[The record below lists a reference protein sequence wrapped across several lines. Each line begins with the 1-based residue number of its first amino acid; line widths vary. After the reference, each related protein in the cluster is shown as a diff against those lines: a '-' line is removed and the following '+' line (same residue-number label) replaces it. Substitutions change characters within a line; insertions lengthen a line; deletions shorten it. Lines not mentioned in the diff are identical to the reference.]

1 MVYVLNK
8 NGKPLMPT
16 QRHGKVRRLLRDGK
30 AKVVRRCPFT
40 IRLLYDTPDIVQEL
54 TLGVDTGSSVI
65 GTAVYSS
72 NSDII
77 YTAKMTIRNDIKEK
91 MDQRRQFRSTRRNR
105 KTRYRKPRF
114 LNRGNSI
121 RENRFSPTMVSKFH
135 SHIKEI
141 EFVKSILPVSRL
153 VLETATFDPHL
164 MKNPALA
171 NEKVRHW
178 GYQKGANY
186 GFENTKAMVL
196 NRDGYKCH
204 ICKNKKKGVKL
215 EVHHIIFRSNGG
227 SDDADNLITLCH
239 DCHKKLHDGKV
250 KLNMKGK
257 PKGQLNHATQMNS
270 IRIQLLKHY
279 PDAIETFGY
288 VTKANRLNL
297 GIEKDH
303 HIDACVIAS
312 GGKQFNAKSDLIL
325 KRDIPKGDKQRT
337 KGIRSEQRLNTSKI
351 QGFRKFDKVKYF
363 GKEYFIKGR
372 MSSGYAVL
380 MDIDGNKVDF
390 SNLSKGYKTPKLS
403 LCKRISARR
412 SQLLYVT
419 KNQIIRFHPVG

>member
-1 MVYVLNK
+1 MVYVLSK
-8 NGKPLMPT
+8 DGKPLMPT
-16 QRHGKVRRLLRDGK
+16 TRHGKVRRLLRDEK

-65 GTAVYSS
+65 GTAVYSD
-72 NSDII
+72 NCDIL
-77 YTAKMTIRNDIKEK
+77 YTAKTTIRNDIKEK
-91 MDQRRQFRSTRRNR
+91 MDQRRQFRRTRRNR

-121 RENRFSPTMVSKFH
+121 RADRFSPTMVSKIH

-141 EFVKSILPVSRL
+141 EFIKSILPVSKL
-153 VLETATFDPHL
+153 VLETATFDTHL
-164 MKNPALA
+164 LKNPTLA

-204 ICKNKKKGVKL
+204 ICKTKKQGVKL

-250 KLNMKGK
+250 KLNLKGK
-257 PKGQLNHATQMNS
+257 PKGLLNHATQMNS

-279 PDAIETFGY
+279 PEAIETFGY

-297 GIEKDH
+297 SLDKDH

-312 GGKQFNAKSDLIL
+312 GGNIFNIKSDLLL
-325 KRDIPKGDKQRT
+325 KRDISEGDKQQT
-337 KGIRSEQRLNTSKI
+337 KGIRSDQRLNTSKI
-351 QGFRKFDKVKYF
+351 QGFRKFDKVRYF

-390 SNLSKGYKTPKLS
+390 SNLSKGYKTPKLC

-412 SQLLYVT
+412 NQLLCVT
-419 KNQIIRFHPVG
+419 KN

>member
-1 MVYVLNK
+1 MVYVLSK
-8 NGKPLMPT
+8 DGKPLMPT
-16 QRHGKVRRLLRDGK
+16 TRHGKVRRLLRDEK

-40 IRLLYDTPDIVQEL
+40 IKLFYDTPDIVQEL

-65 GTAVYSS
+65 GSAVYAE
-72 NSDII
+72 NGDIL
-77 YTAKMTIRNDIKEK
+77 YTAKTTIRNDIKEK
-91 MDQRRQFRSTRRNR
+91 MDQRRQFRHTRRNR
-105 KTRYRKPRF
+105 KIRYRKPRF

-121 RENRFSPTMVSKFH
+121 RSNRFSPTMISKTH

-141 EFVKSILPVSRL
+141 EFVKSILPISRL
-153 VLETATFDPHL
+153 VLETATFDTHL
-164 MKNPALA
+164 MKNPSLA
-171 NEKVRHW
+171 NPEIAKW

-204 ICKNKKKGVKL
+204 ICKTKKKNVNL

-227 SDDADNLITLCH
+227 SDEQENLITLCH
-239 DCHKKLHDGKV
+239 NCHTKLHNGEV
-250 KLNMKGK
+250 RLSLKGK
-257 PKGQLNHATQMNS
+257 QKGQLKHATQMNS
-270 IRIQLLKHY
+270 IRMQLLKHY
-279 PDAIETFGY
+279 PEAIETFGY

-303 HIDACVIAS
+303 HLDACVIAS
-312 GGKQFNAKSDLIL
+312 GGKPITNLTNL
-325 KRDIPKGDKQRT
+325 VYVKRDIPRGDMQQT
-337 KGIRSEQRLNTSKI
+337 KGVRSELKI
-351 QGFRKFDKVKYF
+351 DTGKIHGFRKFDKVRYF

-380 MDIDGNKVDF
+380 MDIYSNKADF
-390 SNLSKGYKTPKLS
+390 SHLCKGYKTPKLC

-412 SQLLYVT
+412 SQIVCVERINLIT
-419 KNQIIRFHPVG
+419 W

>member
-8 NGKPLMPT
+8 DGKPLMPT
-16 QRHGKVRRLLRDGK
+16 QRHGKVRRLLRDIK

-40 IRLLYDTPDIVQEL
+40 IKLLYDTPDIVQEL

-72 NSDII
+72 NGDIL
-77 YTAKMTIRNDIKEK
+77 YTAKITIRNDIKEK
-91 MDQRRQFRSTRRNR
+91 MDQRRQFRRTRRNR

-121 RENRFSPTMVSKFH
+121 RADRFSPTMVSKIH

-141 EFVKSILPVSRL
+141 DSVKSILPISRL
-153 VLETATFDPHL
+153 VLETGTFDTHL

-171 NEKVRHW
+171 NPDIAKW

-196 NRDGYKCH
+196 DRDGYKCH
-204 ICKNKKKGVKL
+204 ICKTKKKGVKL
-215 EVHHIIFRSNGG
+215 EVHHIVFRSNGG

-239 DCHKKLHDGKV
+239 DCHKKLHDGKI
-250 KLNMKGK
+250 KLNLKGK
-257 PKGQLNHATQMNS
+257 PKGKLNYATQMNS

-279 PDAIETFGY
+279 QEAIETFGY
-288 VTKANRLNL
+288 VTKANRQLL

-312 GGKQFNAKSDLIL
+312 KGSSFNIKSNLLL
-325 KRDIPKGDKQRT
+325 KRCIAKGQYKLTDGKHSENKPDRT
-337 KGIRSEQRLNTSKI
+337 PVNGLSANC
-351 QGFRKFDKVKYF
+351 KVKYF
-363 GKEYFIKGR
+363 GKEYFIKSVNKR
-372 MSSGYAVL
+372 GYAVL
-380 MDIDGNKVDF
+380 KDIECKTIDF
-390 SNLSKGYKTPKLS
+390 SYMGRGMKTPKLS
-403 LCKRISARR
+403 NLKRISARS
-412 SQLLYVT
+412 SQMIYAY
-419 KNQIIRFHPVG
+419 KG

>member
-16 QRHGKVRRLLRDGK
+16 TRHGKVRRLLRDGK
-30 AKVVRRCPFT
+30 AKVIRRCPF
-40 IRLLYDTPDIVQEL
+40 IIKLLYDTPDIIQEL

-65 GTAVYSS
+65 GTAVYSE
-72 NSDII
+72 NGDIL
-77 YTAKMTIRNDIKEK
+77 YTAKTTIRNDIKEK
-91 MDQRRQFRSTRRNR
+91 MDQRRQFRRTRRNR

-114 LNRGNSI
+114 FNRGNSI
-121 RENRFSPTMVSKFH
+121 RADRFSPTMVSKIH

-141 EFVKSILPVSRL
+141 EFIKSILPISRL
-153 VLETATFDPHL
+153 VLETATFDTHL

-196 NRDGYKCH
+196 NRDDYKCH

-250 KLNMKGK
+250 KLNLKGK

-270 IRIQLLKHY
+270 IRVQLLKHY
-279 PDAIETFGY
+279 PEAIETFGY

-303 HIDACVIAS
+303 YIDACVIAR
-312 GGKQFNAKSDLIL
+312 GGKQFNIKSDLLL
-325 KRDIPKGDKQRT
+325 KRDISEGDKQQT

-351 QGFRKFDKVKYF
+351 QGFRKFDKVRYF

-390 SNLSKGYKTPKLS
+390 SNLPKGYKTPKLC
-403 LCKRISARR
+403 LCKRRSARR
-412 SQLLYVT
+412 SQLLCVT
-419 KNQIIRFHPVG
+419 KN

>member
-1 MVYVLNK
+1 MVYVLSK
-8 NGKPLMPT
+8 DGKPLMPT

-30 AKVVRRCPFT
+30 AKVIRRCPFT
-40 IRLLYDTPDIVQEL
+40 IKLLYDTPDIVQEL

-65 GTAVYSS
+65 GTAVYSE
-72 NSDII
+72 NRDIL
-77 YTAKMTIRNDIKEK
+77 YTAKITIRNDIKEK
-91 MDQRRQFRSTRRNR
+91 MDQRRMYRRNRRYR

-121 RENRFSPTMVSKFH
+121 RLDRFSPTMVSKIH

-141 EFVKSILPVSRL
+141 EFVKFILPVSKL
-153 VLETATFDPHL
+153 VLETATFDTHL

-171 NEKVRHW
+171 NPEIAKW

-196 NRDGYKCH
+196 NRDNYKCH
-204 ICKNKKKGVKL
+204 ICKTKKKNVKL
-215 EVHHIIFRSNGG
+215 EVHHIVFRSNGG
-227 SDDADNLITLCH
+227 SDEAENLITLCH

-270 IRIQLLKHY
+270 IIIQLLKYY
-279 PDAIETFGY
+279 PEAIETFGY

-303 HIDACVIAS
+303 HLDACVIAS
-312 GGKQFNAKSDLIL
+312 GGNIFNVQSDLLL
-325 KRDIPKGDKQRT
+325 KRDISKGDKKQTRG
-337 KGIRSEQRLNTSKI
+337 KRSEQKLPTYKLY
-351 QGFRKFDKVKYF
+351 GFRKFDKVRFF
-363 GKEYFIKGR
+363 GKEYFIKAR
-372 MSSGYAVL
+372 MSEGGYAVL
-380 MDIDGNKVDF
+380 MDINGNKVDF
-390 SNLSKGYKTPKLS
+390 SNLPKGYKTPKLS

-412 SQLLYVT
+412 SQLLCVI
-419 KNQIIRFHPVG
+419 KKLNM

>member
-8 NGKPLMPT
+8 DGKPLMPT
-16 QRHGKVRRLLRDGK
+16 TRHGKVRRLLRDGK

-40 IRLLYDTPDIVQEL
+40 IKLLYETPDIVQEL

-65 GTAVYSS
+65 GSAAYAE
-72 NSDII
+72 NGNIL
-77 YTAKMTIRNDIKEK
+77 YTAKTTIRNDIKEK
-91 MDQRRQFRSTRRNR
+91 MDQRRMYRRNRRYR

-121 RENRFSPTMVSKFH
+121 RADRFSPTMVSKIH
-135 SHIKEI
+135 SHVKEI
-141 EFVKSILPVSRL
+141 EFVKSILPISKL

-171 NEKVRHW
+171 NEKIRHW

-196 NRDGYKCH
+196 DRDGYKCH
-204 ICKNKKKGVKL
+204 ICKTKKKNVKL
-215 EVHHIIFRSNGG
+215 EVHHIVFRSNGG

-250 KLNMKGK
+250 KLNLKGK
-257 PKGQLNHATQMNS
+257 LKGQLNHATQMNS

-279 PDAIETFGY
+279 PEAIETFGY
-288 VTKANRLNL
+288 VTKANRQTLN
-297 GIEKDH
+297 IEKDH

-312 GGKQFNAKSDLIL
+312 CGNEFKIKSDLLL
-325 KRDIPKGDKQRT
+325 KREIPEGDKQQT
-337 KGIRSEQRLNTSKI
+337 KGIRGEQRLNTDKI

-380 MDIDGNKVDF
+380 MDIYGNKENF
-390 SNLSKGYKTPKLS
+390 SYLGKGFKTPKLC

-412 SQLLYVT
+412 SQLLCVT
-419 KNQIIRFHPVG
+419 KN

>member
-1 MVYVLNK
+1 MVYVLTKEN
-8 NGKPLMPT
+8 KPLMPT
-16 QRHGKVRRLLRDGK
+16 NRHGHVRRLLKQGK

-40 IRLLYDTPDIVQEL
+40 IKLLYDTPEIVQEL

-65 GTAVYSS
+65 GTAVST
-72 NSDII
+72 NEGKIV
-77 YTAKMTIRNDIKEK
+77 YTSKVTIRNDIKEK
-91 MDQRRQFRSTRRNR
+91 MDRRRQFRRTRRNR

-121 RENRFSPTMVSKFH
+121 RENRFSPTMVSKIH

-141 EFVKSILPVSRL
+141 EFVKSILPISRL
-153 VLETATFDPHL
+153 VLETATFDTHL
-164 MKNPALA
+164 LKNPSLA
-171 NEKVRHW
+171 NEKIRHW

-239 DCHKKLHDGKV
+239 DCHTKLHNYARLHDGKTNL
-250 KLNMKGK
+250 KLKGK

-279 PDAIETFGY
+279 PEAIETFGY
-288 VTKANRLNL
+288 ITKANRQNL

-303 HIDACVIAS
+303 HLDACVIAS
-312 GGKQFNAKSDLIL
+312 GGKSI
-325 KRDIPKGDKQRT
+325 I
-337 KGIRSEQRLNTSKI
+337 
-351 QGFRKFDKVKYF
+351 
-363 GKEYFIKGR
+363 
-372 MSSGYAVL
+372 
-380 MDIDGNKVDF
+380 
-390 SNLSKGYKTPKLS
+390 NLGS
-403 LCKRISARR
+403 
-412 SQLLYVT
+412 V
-419 KNQIIRFHPVG
+419 

>member
-16 QRHGKVRRLLRDGK
+16 TRHGKVRRLLRDGK

-40 IRLLYDTPDIVQEL
+40 IKLLYETQNIIQDL

-65 GTAVYSS
+65 GSAVYAE
-72 NSDII
+72 NGNIL
-77 YTAKMTIRNDIKEK
+77 YTAKTAIRNDIKEK
-91 MDQRRQFRSTRRNR
+91 MDQRRHFRRTRRNR

-121 RENRFSPTMVSKFH
+121 KKDRFSQTMVSKIH

-141 EFVKSILPVSRL
+141 EFVKTILPISKL
-153 VLETATFDPHL
+153 VLETATFDTHL
-164 MKNPALA
+164 MKNPMLA
-171 NEKVRHW
+171 NEKIKHW

-196 NRDGYKCH
+196 NRDDYKCH
-204 ICKNKKKGVKL
+204 ICKSKKKGVKL

-239 DCHKKLHDGKV
+239 DCHKKLHEGKA
-250 KLNMKGK
+250 KLNLKGK

-279 PDAIETFGY
+279 PEAIETHGY

-312 GGKQFNAKSDLIL
+312 GGNEFKIKSCLLL
-325 KRDIPKGDKQRT
+325 KRDIPEGDKQQT
-337 KGIRSEQRLNTSKI
+337 KGIRGEQRLNTDKI
-351 QGFRKFDKVKYF
+351 QGFRKFDKVRYF

-380 MDIDGNKVDF
+380 MNIEGDKIDF
-390 SNLSKGYKTPKLS
+390 SSSPKGYKIPKIS

-412 SQLLYVT
+412 SQLICVT
-419 KNQIIRFHPVG
+419 KN

>member
-8 NGKPLMPT
+8 NGKSLMPT
-16 QRHGKVRRLLRDGK
+16 TRHGKVRRLLRDSK

-40 IRLLYDTPDIVQEL
+40 IKLLYDTPDIVQEL

-65 GTAVYSS
+65 GSAVYYS
-72 NSDII
+72 NGNIL
-77 YTAKMTIRNDIKEK
+77 YTAKTTIRNDIKEK
-91 MDQRRQFRSTRRNR
+91 MDQRRMYRRNRRNR

-121 RENRFSPTMVSKFH
+121 RADRFSPTMISKIH

-141 EFVKSILPVSRL
+141 EFVKSILPISKL

-171 NEKVRHW
+171 NEKIKHW
-178 GYQKGANY
+178 GYQRGANY

-196 NRDGYKCH
+196 DRDDYKCH
-204 ICKNKKKGVKL
+204 ICKTKKKNVKL
-215 EVHHIIFRSNGG
+215 EVHHIVFRSNGG
-227 SDDADNLITLCH
+227 SNDADNLITLCH
-239 DCHKKLHDGKV
+239 DCHKKLHDGKA
-250 KLNMKGK
+250 KLNLKGK
-257 PKGQLNHATQMNS
+257 PKGQLSHATQMNS
-270 IRIQLLKHY
+270 IRIQLLKYY
-279 PDAIETFGY
+279 PEAIETFGY
-288 VTKANRLNL
+288 VTKANRFNL
-297 GIEKDH
+297 GIDKDH

-312 GGKQFNAKSDLIL
+312 GGNEFKIKSYLLL
-325 KRDIPKGDKQRT
+325 KRDIPEGDKQQT
-337 KGIRSEQRLNTSKI
+337 KGIMSEQRLNTSKI

-380 MDIDGNKVDF
+380 MDIDGNKIDF
-390 SNLSKGYKTPKLS
+390 SNFSKGYKTPKLS
-403 LCKRISARR
+403 FCKRISARR
-412 SQLLYVT
+412 SQIICVT
-419 KNQIIRFHPVG
+419 KN

>member
-1 MVYVLNK
+1 MVYILTKEN
-8 NGKPLMPT
+8 KPLMPT
-16 QRHGKVRRLLRDGK
+16 NRHGHVRRLLKAGK

-40 IRLLYDTPDIVQEL
+40 IKLLYYTPDIVQEL

-65 GTAVYSS
+65 GTAVST
-72 NSDII
+72 DDGKIV
-77 YTAKMTIRNDIKEK
+77 YTSKVTIRNDIKEK
-91 MDQRRQFRSTRRNR
+91 MDRRRQFRRTRRNR
-105 KTRYRKPRF
+105 KTRYRKARF

-121 RENRFSPTMVSKFH
+121 RADRFSPTMISKIH

-141 EFVKSILPVSRL
+141 EFIKSILPITRL
-153 VLETATFDPHL
+153 VLETGTFDPHL

-171 NEKVRHW
+171 NPEIAKW

-204 ICKNKKKGVKL
+204 ICKTKKQGVRL
-215 EVHHIIFRSNGG
+215 DVHHIIFRSKGG
-227 SDDADNLITLCH
+227 SDDANNLITLCH

-250 KLNMKGK
+250 KLNLKGK

-270 IRIQLLKHY
+270 IRVQLLKHY
-279 PDAIETFGY
+279 PEAIETFGY

-303 HIDACVIAS
+303 YIDACVIAR
-312 GGKQFNAKSDLIL
+312 GGKQFNIKSDLLL
-325 KRDIPKGDKQRT
+325 KRDISEGDKQQT

-351 QGFRKFDKVKYF
+351 QGFRKFDKVRYF

-390 SNLSKGYKTPKLS
+390 SSLPKGYKTPKLC

-412 SQLLYVT
+412 DQLICVT
-419 KNQIIRFHPVG
+419 KN

>member
-8 NGKPLMPT
+8 NDKPLMPT
-16 QRHGKVRRLLRDGK
+16 QRHGKVRRLLRDSK

-40 IRLLYDTPDIVQEL
+40 IKLLYDTPNIIQEL
-54 TLGVDTGSSVI
+54 TIGVDTGSSVI

-72 NSDII
+72 NGNIL
-77 YTAKMTIRNDIKEK
+77 YTAKTIIRNDIKEK
-91 MDQRRQFRSTRRNR
+91 MDQRRMYRRNRRNR

-114 LNRGNSI
+114 LNRCSSVKK
-121 RENRFSPTMVSKFH
+121 NRFSPTMISKIH

-141 EFVKSILPVSRL
+141 EFVKSILPVSKL

-164 MKNPALA
+164 IKNPALA
-171 NEKVRHW
+171 NPYIARW
-178 GYQKGANY
+178 GYQRGANY

-196 NRDGYKCH
+196 DRDGYKCH
-204 ICKNKKKGVKL
+204 ICKTKKKNVKL
-215 EVHHIIFRSNGG
+215 EVHHIVFRSNGG
-227 SDDADNLITLCH
+227 GDEADNLITLCH

-250 KLNMKGK
+250 KLNLKGK

-270 IRIQLLKHY
+270 IRIRLLKYY
-279 PDAIETFGY
+279 PEAIETFGY
-288 VTKANRLNL
+288 VTKANRCNL

-303 HIDACVIAS
+303 HIDACIIAS
-312 GGKQFNAKSDLIL
+312 GGNEFKIKSCLLL
-325 KRDIPKGDKQRT
+325 KRDIPEGDKQQT
-337 KGIRSEQRLNTSKI
+337 KGIRGEQRLNTAKI

-380 MDIDGNKVDF
+380 MNIEGDKIDF
-390 SNLSKGYKTPKLS
+390 SNFPKGYKTPKLG

-412 SQLLYVT
+412 SQLICVT
-419 KNQIIRFHPVG
+419 KN

>member
-16 QRHGKVRRLLRDGK
+16 TRHGKVRRMLRDGK
-30 AKVVRRCPFT
+30 AKVFRRCPFT
-40 IRLLYDTPDIVQEL
+40 IKLLYDTPDIVQEL

-72 NSDII
+72 NCDIL
-77 YTAKMTIRNDIKEK
+77 YTAKTTIRNDIKEK
-91 MDQRRQFRSTRRNR
+91 MDQRRQFRRTRRNR

-121 RENRFSPTMVSKFH
+121 KKDRFSPTMVSKIH

-141 EFVKSILPVSRL
+141 EFVKSILPISNL
-153 VLETATFDPHL
+153 VLETATFDTHML
-164 MKNPALA
+164 KNPVLA
-171 NEKVRHW
+171 NEKIRHW
-178 GYQKGANY
+178 GYQKGTNY

-215 EVHHIIFRSNGG
+215 EVHHVIFRSNGG

-250 KLNMKGK
+250 KLNLKGK
-257 PKGQLNHATQMNS
+257 PKGKLNHATQMNS

-279 PDAIETFGY
+279 SKAIETFGY

-303 HIDACVIAS
+303 HIDACIIAS
-312 GGKQFNAKSDLIL
+312 GGNTFNIKSDLLL
-325 KRDIPKGDKQRT
+325 KRDIPEGDKKQTRW
-337 KGIRSEQRLNTSKI
+337 KRSEQKLPTYKLY
-351 QGFRKFDKVKYF
+351 GFRKFDKVKFF
-363 GKEYFIKGR
+363 GKEYFIKAR
-372 MSSGYAVL
+372 MSEGGYAVL

-390 SNLSKGYKTPKLS
+390 SNLPKGYKTPKLS

-412 SQLLYVT
+412 NQLLCVT
-419 KNQIIRFHPVG
+419 KNTEIL